1 MPNATTTLVV
11 GPLIAFG
18 VVAAL
23 AAILRWAFNSDS
35 ARTEAAAVRPARDDD
50 FGLLSIADIV
60 ETMDEARALQ
70 DLLASAGIRAT
81 TAIGRDRRIRVLV
94 FASELSAARR
104 VVGGP
109 A

>member
-1 MPNATTTLVV
+1 MLVI

-23 AAILRWAFNSDS
+23 AAVLRWAFNSPDLT
-35 ARTEAAAVRPARDDD
+35 RTEDVVFATARDDD
-50 FGLLSIADIV
+50 FGLLSIAGLVD
-60 ETMDEARALQ
+60 TTDEAHTLQ
-70 DLLASAGIRAT
+70 ELLAGAGIRAT
-81 TAIGRDRRIRVLV
+81 TAAGRDGRIRVLV